1 MSAIRIVVAEDQ
13 GLVLAALATLLDL
26 EDDISVVGRAAD
38 GNQALAMVRGLAP
51 DVLVSD
57 IEMPGLSG
65 LEVAETLHR
74 EKARSRV
81 VIVTTFGRSGYLRR
95 AMDAGVRGYLL
106 KDARPDVLAD
116 AIRRVA
122 AGGRAVAQAL
132 AEAAWDASPDPLTYR
147 DRALLKLAEEGR
159 SNKEIARLLDLSPGT
174 VRNYLSEAASKLNA
188 GNRIEASRIA
198 RENGWL

>member
-1 MSAIRIVVAEDQ
+1 MSVIRIVVAEDQ

-74 EKARSRV
+74 EKARTRV
-81 VIVTTFGRSGYLRR
+81 VIVTTFGRPGYLRR
-95 AMDAGVRGYLL
+95 AMDAGY
-106 KDARPDVLAD
+106 
-116 AIRRVA
+116 VA
-122 AGGRAVAQAL
+122 
-132 AEAAWDASPDPLTYR
+132 TY
-147 DRALLKLAEEGR
+147 
-159 SNKEIARLLDLSPGT
+159 
-174 VRNYLSEAASKLNA
+174 
-188 GNRIEASRIA
+188 
-198 RENGWL
+198 